1 MLNASEDRAAN
12 GFSEVYECI
21 RRAILNGDLAPG
33 SRISQVKIAEDFG
46 LSRTP
51 VREALRM
58 IQREGLITAEL
69 GRQVVIS
76 STSVADLDE
85 LYALRIN
92 LDTTTARMTVPLL
105 DDQDMAELQQCMSTM
120 DAHTDLGSFEQY
132 DAAHQ
137 LFHLII
143 IRRAGTRHVNHST
156 LLNDHAERYRRL
168 YLSQP
173 ASWEQGRTEHRE
185 ILAACE
191 ARDGDLVAR
200 LLAEHFAKIAL
211 TLVAQIDST
220 FEPWLVRAAIRSALQ
235 FPIKS
240 PRPDNR
246 QVRSTKHT
254 NNNGELS

>member
-1 MLNASEDRAAN
+1 MHKQDEASASN
-12 GFSEVYECI
+12 GFSDAYERI
-21 RRAILNGDLAPG
+21 RGAILSGELPPN
-33 SRISQVKIAEDFG
+33 SRMSQVKMAGHFG

-69 GRQVVIS
+69 GRQVVIA

-105 DDQDMAELQQCMSTM
+105 SDQDLTELRQCLSTM
-120 DAHTDLGSFEQY
+120 DAHEDLGSFEQF
-132 DAAHQ
+132 DKAHQ

-143 IRRAGTRHVNHST
+143 IRAAGARHINHST
-156 LLNDHAERYRRL
+156 LLNEHAERYRRL

-173 ASWEQGRTEHRE
+173 ASWEQGRSEHHE

-235 FPIKS
+235 FPVKS
-240 PRPDNR
+240 ADANPRKTRTTKR
-246 QVRSTKHT
+246 QD
-254 NNNGELS
+254 NNGDLS

>member
-1 MLNASEDRAAN
+1 MPEESKELN
-12 GFSEVYECI
+12 GFSEAYERI
-21 RRAILNGDLAPG
+21 RRAILHGEIPPN
-33 SRISQVKIAEDFG
+33 SRISQVKIAEHFG

-58 IQREGLITAEL
+58 IQKEGLITAER
-69 GRQVVIS
+69 GRQVVIA
-76 STSVADLDE
+76 STSVGDLDE

-105 DDQDMAELQQCMSTM
+105 SERDLEELADCLSTM
-120 DAHTDLGSFEQY
+120 DSHEDLDSFEQY
-132 DAAHQ
+132 DKAHQ
-137 LFHLII
+137 LFHLVI
-143 IRRAGTRHVNHST
+143 IRAAGQRHVSHST

-173 ASWEQGRTEHRE
+173 ASFEQGRKEHRE
-185 ILAACE
+185 IFEACA

-220 FEPWLVRAAIRSALQ
+220 FEPWLVRSAVRGALQ
-235 FPIKS
+235 YPVKS
-240 PRPDNR
+240 D
-246 QVRSTKHT
+246 RSRNSAARSSK
-254 NNNGELS
+254 GSVSKGLAL